1 MIRCN
6 IPKIWVLMS
15 TYNGMAYIEEQIES
29 ILSQKNCDV
38 HLLVRDDGST
48 DATLDILKSYEK
60 KGSLTLISDN
70 INLGPA
76 KSFLKLLEMAPDDGY
91 YAFSDQDDC
100 WNSDKLERA
109 LEMLTQAEENNMPLV
124 YYSNSDVVDQNLNST
139 GKKVYSGKQKPT
151 LERVLCGYGIQGCTM
166 VLNKALRDIFLS
178 VDMSKERIGM
188 HDFFLCDLCMVCGGE
203 ILYDD
208 FSTMKYR
215 QHESNVVGYDV
226 NATRLNKIKKYINEI
241 LKPANDS
248 IADDAR
254 LVLMFSDKMTEKGR
268 NTAIKIERYKDD
280 AFTRIWLACSILM
293 CGFEKKELL
302 KAVRILLKNA

>member
-1 MIRCN
+1 MIRGN

-248 IADDAR
+248 IAEDAR

>member
-1 MIRCN
+1 MIRGN

-60 KGSLTLISDN
+60 KGSITLISDN

-188 HDFFLCDLCMVCGGE
+188 HDFFLCDLCMVCGGK

>member
-1 MIRCN
+1 MIRGN

-15 TYNGMAYIEEQIES
+15 TYNGMTYIEEQIES

-139 GKKVYSGKQKPT
+139 GKKVYSGKQNPT

-188 HDFFLCDLCMVCGGE
+188 HDFFLCDLCMVCGGK

-208 FSTMKYR
+208 FATMKYR

-226 NATRLNKIKKYINEI
+226 NATRLNRIKKYINEI

>member
-1 MIRCN
+1 MIRGN

-38 HLLVRDDGST
+38 HLLVRDDGLT

-188 HDFFLCDLCMVCGGE
+188 HDFFLCDLCMVCGGK

-268 NTAIKIERYKDD
+268 NLSLIHI
-280 AFTRIWLACSILM
+280 
-293 CGFEKKELL
+293 
-302 KAVRILLKNA
+302 

>member
-1 MIRCN
+1 MIRGN

-15 TYNGMAYIEEQIES
+15 TYNGMTYIEEQIES

-91 YAFSDQDDC
+91 YAFSDQDDY

-139 GKKVYSGKQKPT
+139 GKKVYSGKQNPT

-188 HDFFLCDLCMVCGGE
+188 HDFFLCDLCMVCGGK

-208 FSTMKYR
+208 FATMKYR

-268 NTAIKIERYKDD
+268 NTAIKIERYKDN

>member
-1 MIRCN
+1 MMRGN

-178 VDMSKERIGM
+178 VDISKERIGM
-188 HDFFLCDLCMVCGGE
+188 HDFFLCDLCMVCGGK

>member
-1 MIRCN
+1 MIRGN

-15 TYNGMAYIEEQIES
+15 IYNGMAYIEEQIES

-48 DATLDILKSYEK
+48 DATLDILKSYGK
-60 KGSLTLISDN
+60 KGSITLISDN

-188 HDFFLCDLCMVCGGE
+188 HDFFLCDLCMVCGGK

>member
-1 MIRCN
+1 MIRGN

-76 KSFLKLLEMAPDDGY
+76 KSFLKLLEMAPGDGY

>member
-1 MIRCN
+1 MIRGN

-15 TYNGMAYIEEQIES
+15 TYNGMTYIEEQIES

-91 YAFSDQDDC
+91 YAFSDQDDY

-188 HDFFLCDLCMVCGGE
+188 HDFFLCDLCMVCGGK

-208 FSTMKYR
+208 FATMKYR

-268 NTAIKIERYKDD
+268 NTAIKIERYKDN

>member
-1 MIRCN
+1 MIRGN

-60 KGSLTLISDN
+60 KVSLTLISDN

>member
-1 MIRCN
+1 MIRGN

-166 VLNKALRDIFLS
+166 VLNKALRDICVS

-188 HDFFLCDLCMVCGGE
+188 HDFFLCDLCMVCGGK

-302 KAVRILLKNA
+302 KAARILLKNA

>member
-1 MIRCN
+1 MRGN

-29 ILSQKNCDV
+29 IFSQKNCDV

-178 VDMSKERIGM
+178 VDISKERIGM
-188 HDFFLCDLCMVCGGE
+188 HDFFLCDLCMVCGGK

-302 KAVRILLKNA
+302 KSVRILLKNA

>member
-1 MIRCN
+1 MIRGN

-29 ILSQKNCDV
+29 ILSQKKCDV

-188 HDFFLCDLCMVCGGE
+188 HDFFLCDLCMVCGGK

>member
-1 MIRCN
+1 MIRGN

-60 KGSLTLISDN
+60 KGSITLISDN

-100 WNSDKLERA
+100 WNTDKLERA

-188 HDFFLCDLCMVCGGE
+188 HDFFLCDLCMVCGGK

>member
-1 MIRCN
+1 MIRGN
-6 IPKIWVLMS
+6 IPKICVLMS

-188 HDFFLCDLCMVCGGE
+188 HDFFLCDLCMVCGGK

>member
-1 MIRCN
+1 MIRGN

-254 LVLMFSDKMTEKGR
+254 LVLMFSNKMTEKGR

>member
-1 MIRCN
+1 MIRGN

-124 YYSNSDVVDQNLNST
+124 CYSNSDVVDQNLNST

-188 HDFFLCDLCMVCGGE
+188 HDFFLCDLCMVCGGK

>member
-1 MIRCN
+1 MIRGN

-15 TYNGMAYIEEQIES
+15 TYNGMTYIEEQIES

-91 YAFSDQDDC
+91 YAFSDQDDY

-188 HDFFLCDLCMVCGGE
+188 HDFFLCDLCMVCGGK

-208 FSTMKYR
+208 FATMKYR

>member
-1 MIRCN
+1 MRGN

-178 VDMSKERIGM
+178 VDISKERIGM
-188 HDFFLCDLCMVCGGE
+188 HDFFLCDLCMVCGGK

>member
-1 MIRCN
+1 MIKGN
-6 IPKIWVLMS
+6 LPKVWVLMS
-15 TYNGMAYIEEQIES
+15 TYNGMDFIEEQIES
-29 ILSQKNCDV
+29 ILSQTNCDV

-48 DATLDILKSYEK
+48 DTTIDILKSYEK
-60 KGSLTLISDN
+60 KGSLTLLSDN

-91 YAFSDQDDC
+91 YAFSDQDDY

-109 LEMLTQAEENNMPLV
+109 IVMITQAEKGNMPLI
-124 YYSNSDVVDQNLNST
+124 YYSNSDVVDRNLNNT
-139 GKKVYSGKQKPT
+139 GKKVYSGKQNPT

-178 VDMSKERIGM
+178 IDVSKERIGM
-188 HDFFLCDLCMVCGGE
+188 HDYFLCDLCMACGGK

-208 FSTMKYR
+208 FATMKYR
-215 QHESNVVGYDV
+215 QHENNVVGYDV
-226 NATRLNKIKKYINEI
+226 KATRLDKIKKYKNEI
-241 LKPANDS
+241 LKHTDDS

-254 LVLMFSDKMTEKGR
+254 LILLFSDKMTEKGR
-268 NTAIKIERYKDD
+268 KTAVRIEHYKHSVVS
-280 AFTRIWLACSILM
+280 RIWLACSILM

-302 KAVRILLKNA
+302 KAVKILLKNA

>member
-1 MIRCN
+1 MIRGN

-15 TYNGMAYIEEQIES
+15 TYNGMTYIEEQIES

-60 KGSLTLISDN
+60 KGSLTLLSDN

-91 YAFSDQDDC
+91 YAFSDQDDY

-139 GKKVYSGKQKPT
+139 GKKVYSGKQNPT

-188 HDFFLCDLCMVCGGE
+188 HDFFLCDLCMVCGGK

-208 FSTMKYR
+208 FATMKYR

-268 NTAIKIERYKDD
+268 NTAIKIERYKDN

>member
-1 MIRCN
+1 MIRGN

-109 LEMLTQAEENNMPLV
+109 LEMLTQAEENNMPSV

>member
-1 MIRCN
+1 
-6 IPKIWVLMS
+6 
-15 TYNGMAYIEEQIES
+15 
-29 ILSQKNCDV
+29 
-38 HLLVRDDGST
+38 
-48 DATLDILKSYEK
+48 
-60 KGSLTLISDN
+60 
-70 INLGPA
+70 
-76 KSFLKLLEMAPDDGY
+76 MAPDDGY

-178 VDMSKERIGM
+178 VDISKERIGM
-188 HDFFLCDLCMVCGGE
+188 HDFFLCDLCMVCGGK

>member
-1 MIRCN
+1 
-6 IPKIWVLMS
+6 
-15 TYNGMAYIEEQIES
+15 
-29 ILSQKNCDV
+29 
-38 HLLVRDDGST
+38 
-48 DATLDILKSYEK
+48 
-60 KGSLTLISDN
+60 
-70 INLGPA
+70 
-76 KSFLKLLEMAPDDGY
+76 MAPDDGY

>member
-1 MIRCN
+1 MIRGN

-188 HDFFLCDLCMVCGGE
+188 HDFFLCDLCMVCGGGGKF
-203 ILYDD
+203 Y
-208 FSTMKYR
+208 
-215 QHESNVVGYDV
+215 
-226 NATRLNKIKKYINEI
+226 
-241 LKPANDS
+241 
-248 IADDAR
+248 
-254 LVLMFSDKMTEKGR
+254 MT
-268 NTAIKIERYKDD
+268 I
-280 AFTRIWLACSILM
+280 FQQ
-293 CGFEKKELL
+293 
-302 KAVRILLKNA
+302 

>member
-1 MIRCN
+1 MIRGN

-15 TYNGMAYIEEQIES
+15 TYNGMTYIEEQIES

-91 YAFSDQDDC
+91 YAFSDQDDY

-139 GKKVYSGKQKPT
+139 GKKVYSGKQNPT

-188 HDFFLCDLCMVCGGE
+188 HDFFLCDLCMVCGGK

-208 FSTMKYR
+208 FATMKYR

-268 NTAIKIERYKDD
+268 NTAIKIERYKDN

-302 KAVRILLKNA
+302 KAVRILLKNV

>member
-1 MIRCN
+1 MIRGN

-15 TYNGMAYIEEQIES
+15 TYNGMTYIEEQIES

-91 YAFSDQDDC
+91 YAFSDQDDY

-188 HDFFLCDLCMVCGGE
+188 HDFFLCDLCMVCGGK

-268 NTAIKIERYKDD
+268 NTAIKIERYKDN

>member
-1 MIRCN
+1 MIRGN

>member
-1 MIRCN
+1 MIRGN
-6 IPKIWVLMS
+6 IPKICVLMS

-29 ILSQKNCDV
+29 ILSEKNCDV

-188 HDFFLCDLCMVCGGE
+188 HDFFLCDLCMVCGGK

>member
-1 MIRCN
+1 MIRGN

-60 KGSLTLISDN
+60 KGSITLISDN

-188 HDFFLCDLCMVCGGE
+188 HDFFLCDLCMVCGGK

-280 AFTRIWLACSILM
+280 AFTRVWLACSILM